1 MSERRLPTRKRDW
14 LRLIDQLEI
23 RPSKGR
29 GQNFLL
35 DPDIVQ
41 RIVKAARVT
50 EADAVVEIGPGL
62 GILSQAI
69 LDRAANLT
77 AIEIDAQLAD
87 HVRRTFAG
95 NKAFH
100 LIEGDALAVDYGQ
113 LAGGRQFKIVANLP
127 YSVGTAIINRFLSTQ
142 QSLTQA
148 TVMVQR
154 EVGERML
161 AKPPDMSILTVAV
174 QVYAAGSIEFVVP
187 PESFYPSPKVDS
199 VVLTLTPHQMPLIS
213 PERQNQFFALVNA
226 GFRHKRKNIA
236 NSLALETSLAKPEIE
251 SLLKGIDID
260 PARRAQTLSMDEWL
274 ALDSLWTM
282 EAVPINP

>member
-77 AIEIDAQLAD
+77 AIEIDAQLAE
-87 HVRRTFAG
+87 HVRRIFADCG
-95 NKAFH
+95 AFH

-113 LAGGRQFKIVANLP
+113 IADVRQFKIVANLP

-154 EVGERML
+154 EVGERMV
-161 AKPPDMSILTVAV
+161 ARPPDMSILTVAI
-174 QVYAAGSIEFVVP
+174 QVYAAGSIEFAVP

-199 VVLTLTPHQMPLIS
+199 VVLTLTPHHTPLIS
-213 PERQNQFFALVNA
+213 PDRQNQFFGLVNA

-236 NSLALETSLAKPEIE
+236 NSLALETALAKPEIE